1 MLALACCRFSTVVKF
16 WKTHGGV
23 SRHVYDHQDFVVGYK
38 AHIYCKASREDAFLN
53 DVNWWENPLLCFTSD
68 HIIPCWSPTSL
79 GEIKFNVDSAT
90 SVGSTDCGGVLRTS
104 EGEVGA
110 MFSGPVPIF
119 VAGSAEVYA
128 IKAMLTVFIVL
139 VI

>member
-1 MLALACCRFSTVVKF
+1 ESRLWRGIFNSDFKRLSNEKAERLEVPLSLEEILAAVWS
-16 WKTHGGV
+16 
-23 SRHVYDHQDFVVGYK
+23 YDEAKSQVFNCGEVL
-38 AHIYCKASREDAFLN
+38 EDAWRVPYVVEI
-53 DVNWWENPLLCFTSD
+53 D
-68 HIIPCWSPTSL
+68 I